1 MQLPILLEFRMNL
14 KGEVMIKISNLKVK
28 KGKKEILNIDGLDTE
43 NTKYLGIFGG
53 NGAGKTTLA
62 KCIIG
67 MESFEGEIVKK
78 FPNSNTQVVL
88 QNNGYPFYAKVKDI
102 IMLVLNVSSLE
113 GEIIEFIRY
122 ISFESC
128 LNKEVGILSGGELQ
142 KLNLIL
148 VLLSKPDLLV
158 VDEVTTGLDYE
169 TRNTIQIY
177 ISQFLKKSECKLI
190 IISHYKEELTS
201 LTEKVIC
208 LKEGSVKR
216 ICKPQEIE
224 LEGEKSHV
232 AVEKTN
238 ID

>member
-1 MQLPILLEFRMNL
+1 M
-14 KGEVMIKISNLKVK
+14 
-28 KGKKEILNIDGLDTE
+28 
-43 NTKYLGIFGG
+43 
-53 NGAGKTTLA
+53 
-62 KCIIG
+62 
-67 MESFEGEIVKK
+67 
-78 FPNSNTQVVL
+78 
-88 QNNGYPFYAKVKDI
+88 
-102 IMLVLNVSSLE
+102 
-113 GEIIEFIRY
+113 
-122 ISFESC
+122 
-128 LNKEVGILSGGELQ
+128 
-142 KLNLIL
+142 
-148 VLLSKPDLLV
+148 LSKPDLLV

-169 TRNTIQIY
+169 TRNKIQIY